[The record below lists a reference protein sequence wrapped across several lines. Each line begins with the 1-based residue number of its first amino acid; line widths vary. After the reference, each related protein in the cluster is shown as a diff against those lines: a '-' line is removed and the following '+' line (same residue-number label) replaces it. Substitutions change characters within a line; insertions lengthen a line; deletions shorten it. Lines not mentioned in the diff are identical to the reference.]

1 MSQVE
6 HHGLV
11 LPSSPA
17 DRKRLVAN
25 MNELVV
31 ALTRIKSEQD
41 HKKEIINHIHE
52 EFDVPKKLITKAAS
66 TLFNESYQKVSA
78 ENEDFELLMDTL
90 RLESGA
96 TGGAADDEADDE

>member
-17 DRKRLVAN
+17 DRKKLVGR

-31 ALTRIKSEQD
+31 ALTRIKSEQE
-41 HKKEIINHIHE
+41 HKKEVIAAIHE

-66 TLFNESYQKVSA
+66 TLFNESYQKVAA

-90 RLESGA
+90 RLESKNTSPDG
-96 TGGAADDEADDE
+96 DDD

>member
-11 LPSSPA
+11 LPSSPE
-17 DRKRLVAN
+17 DRKRLIGN

-41 HKKEIINHIHE
+41 HKKEIISHIFD
-52 EFDVPKKLITKAAS
+52 EFQIPKKLITKAAS
-66 TLFNESYQKVSA
+66 TLFNETYQKVAA
-78 ENEDFELLMDTL
+78 ENEDFELLMDTI
-90 RLESGA
+90 RLESEKKA
-96 TGGAADDEADDE
+96 SAPTDVDDDE

>member
-17 DRKRLVAN
+17 DRKRLVGN

-31 ALTRIKSEQD
+31 AFTRIKSEQD

-90 RLESGA
+90 RLETDKGSSY
-96 TGGAADDEADDE
+96 DEVDEE

>member
-17 DRKRLVAN
+17 DRKRLVGN

-52 EFDVPKKLITKAAS
+52 EFDIPKKLITKAAS
-66 TLFNESYQKVSA
+66 TLFNESYNKVSA
-78 ENEDFELLMDTL
+78 ENEDFELFMDTL
-90 RLESGA
+90 RLES
-96 TGGAADDEADDE
+96 DNDSSKSEADED